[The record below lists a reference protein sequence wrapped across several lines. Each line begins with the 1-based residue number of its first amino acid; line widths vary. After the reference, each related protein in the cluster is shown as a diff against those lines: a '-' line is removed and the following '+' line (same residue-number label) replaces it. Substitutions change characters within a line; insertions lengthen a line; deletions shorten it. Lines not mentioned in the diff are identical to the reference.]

1 MLLIPSLTRKQ
12 TLLITL
18 VVIAGLAVLLSLLS
32 RSISPAPPRTAEM
45 TTGAVD
51 GAVHQFALRYQSY
64 LKANGVNLKLL
75 PSTGAVQN
83 LERLNAGTA
92 IGFMQGG
99 LGQLTLDS
107 ADTDADTPLRSLG
120 VIGYEPVWLF
130 TSSAFAKSLAT
141 GLGPLAGKKIAIG
154 AEGSGTRK
162 VGLEVLQSYGVTP
175 ANATL
180 LPSGGLL
187 AAKALVAKELDA
199 LLLIGAPQTPAV
211 QLLLAQPGVQLV
223 SLEHAEGLTRR
234 LPYLSLITLPAGSVD
249 PAQDL
254 PRENITLLTTTANLV
269 VQQDL
274 HPALSYL
281 LLEAAHDIHRG
292 GTLLN
297 KPGEFPN
304 PRATDYPLADEA
316 ARYYKDGRPF
326 LQRYLPYWAANA
338 LQRLLLVLVPLV
350 AIAIPL
356 FRVVPKLFEF
366 REKSR
371 LYRRYGVLLEMER
384 DIQSRQLSASEIAR
398 ATAQLD
404 KIEHDVSHMKISL
417 DFSDRVYTLRQHVDY
432 VRRQLHAGGETPA
445 GPGKPPAV

>member
-187 AAKALVAKELDA
+187 AAKLVAKELDA

-326 LQRYLPYWAANA
+326 AALPALLGGQCLAAPA
-338 LQRLLLVLVPLV
+338 
-350 AIAIPL
+350 AGA
-356 FRVVPKLFEF
+356 
-366 REKSR
+366 
-371 LYRRYGVLLEMER
+371 G
-384 DIQSRQLSASEIAR
+384 A
-398 ATAQLD
+398 
-404 KIEHDVSHMKISL
+404 
-417 DFSDRVYTLRQHVDY
+417 
-432 VRRQLHAGGETPA
+432 AGGDCDS
-445 GPGKPPAV
+445 AVQGGAQTF